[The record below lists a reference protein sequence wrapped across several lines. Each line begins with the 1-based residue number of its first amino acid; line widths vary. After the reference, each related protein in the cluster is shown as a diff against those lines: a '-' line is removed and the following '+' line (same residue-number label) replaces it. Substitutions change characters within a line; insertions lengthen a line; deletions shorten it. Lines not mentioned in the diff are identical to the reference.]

1 MRWKIIVV
9 NSGIILTI
17 AVISYVVLAMSI
29 KDVVSNQSDRKRDVV
44 QALRAANA
52 QLALDA
58 LRLERWLD
66 ERVASSDVRGVFSAG
81 TAQAR
86 QESATAQAN
95 KLRDSAI
102 SEPAFEKMAPA
113 LVLFV
118 DAHGVALGRNGSA
131 LMRGDRVAAVYAGL
145 GKVLKSGTTASDLW
159 LNRQRQ
165 EQMLA
170 SYAPVRGD
178 DGSIVGAVVIGTP
191 LNDERL
197 ARTSDLTS
205 GQTLVFALASTT
217 GGVEIVAHSGDG
229 GDLIGAVAKPPIRDA
244 ALGAVSGRSIM
255 IADGVVAGE
264 IAGAVAL
271 EGYGESNAVLVA
283 AVPASLVGNLAML
296 LGAPIFGVAA
306 IGIVLVAVGGFLL
319 GNYVSA
325 PISELEDGL
334 LAIINGNSALRF
346 QIEHAELGGLV
357 FRINSL
363 LNALM
368 GVAEDTTDEEG
379 RPSTSPSANM
389 FQEALSV
396 DESAAT
402 TQAVDPGI
410 RASLAA
416 EPADRYYRR
425 LYQEYI
431 GAKRQL
437 GDPVDHITF
446 DAFVTRIRAS
456 EQQMSEKHGRPVRF
470 QVQLKDGAVVLN
482 AVTL

>member
-1 MRWKIIVV
+1 
-9 NSGIILTI
+9 
-17 AVISYVVLAMSI
+17 
-29 KDVVSNQSDRKRDVV
+29 
-44 QALRAANA
+44 
-52 QLALDA
+52 
-58 LRLERWLD
+58 
-66 ERVASSDVRGVFSAG
+66 
-81 TAQAR
+81 
-86 QESATAQAN
+86 
-95 KLRDSAI
+95 
-102 SEPAFEKMAPA
+102 
-113 LVLFV
+113 
-118 DAHGVALGRNGSA
+118 VALGRNGSA
-131 LMRGDRVAAVYAGL
+131 LMRGDRVAGVYAGL
-145 GKVLKSGTTASDLW
+145 AKVLKSGTTGSELW

-165 EQMLA
+165 EQLLA
-170 SYAPVRGD
+170 SYASVRGD
-178 DGSIVGAVVIGTP
+178 DGAIVGAVVIGTP

-205 GQTLVFALASTT
+205 GQTLVFALASP
-217 GGVEIVAHSGDG
+217 GAVEIVAHSGDAS
-229 GDLIGAVAKPPIRDA
+229 DLIGAVATSPIRDA
-244 ALGAVSGRSIM
+244 ALSAVSGRSIM
-255 IADGVVAGE
+255 IADGVVAGD
-264 IAGAVAL
+264 IAGAIAL
-271 EGYGESNAVLVA
+271 EGYGESSAVLVA

-306 IGIVLVAVGGFLL
+306 IGLVLVAVGGFLL
-319 GNYVSA
+319 GNYISG

-334 LAIINGNSALRF
+334 LGIINGNSALRF

-368 GVAEDTTDEEG
+368 GVAEDTTDDEG

-410 RASLAA
+410 RATLAA
-416 EPADRYYRR
+416 ETADRYYRR

-446 DAFVTRIRAS
+446 DAFVTRIQAS